1 MSPRGV
7 VKWFSPALG
16 VGLIGKEGAGDDV
29 TAESSAI
36 HGEDRILCRGEEVH
50 FDLTLDSSGLRADNI
65 YRSDDARHHHGPC
78 PHTRYQHPPEVI

>member
-7 VKWFSPALG
+7 VKWFSPTLG
-16 VGLIGKEGAGDDV
+16 VGLIGKEGTRDDV

-36 HGEDRILCRGEEVH
+36 HGEDRMLCRGEEVH

-78 PHTRYQHPPEVI
+78 PHTRHQHPPEVI